1 MKIMSRKAILELCK
15 PNQLDVFKM
24 LPYWTAEVYGFGKW
38 IREYARFPKF
48 LPLCIY
54 TDHGPPV
61 LGYPMKQEIDSDAPS
76 LFTHSPGY
84 AKKWKEI
91 TGKDCFILYSP
102 FVFCREKLKINKLAD
117 ARGTIAFPAHTTANT
132 EDESDIEVYVKQ
144 LIKMPA
150 KFQPVS
156 VCLHYSDIL
165 KGADKVYRKYK
176 IPIYTA
182 GYYFDDRFSERF
194 YDILKRFKYATSNLV
209 GSYLYYAVEMGIP
222 FSIYGQKQE
231 LINKSDPNLSHGEYD
246 PYKMSS
252 FYRKA
257 FKLFRGLNINITPK
271 QKNFVEINLGLRDA
285 VGPSEMREILY
296 KSLFEWMFSLRP
308 VWLFGRILR
317 KVLFVEK
324 S

>member
-1 MKIMSRKAILELCK
+1 MSRKAILELCSPK
-15 PNQLDVFKM
+15 SLAVFKM

-38 IREYARFPKF
+38 IREYGHYPKL

-61 LGYPMKQEIDSDAPS
+61 LGYPLKQEVDSDAPS
-76 LFTHSPGY
+76 LFTHCPSY
-84 AKKWKEI
+84 AKRWKEI
-91 TGKDCFILYSP
+91 TGKDCYILYSP
-102 FVFCREKLKINKLAD
+102 FVFCREQRKIDKLVD
-117 ARGTIAFPAHTTANT
+117 AMGTIAFPAHTTANT
-132 EDESDIEVYVKQ
+132 EDQSDTEVYAKQ
-144 LIKMPA
+144 LLKLPA

-165 KGADKVYRKYK
+165 KGADKIYRKYK
-176 IPIYTA
+176 IPVYTA

-222 FSIYGQKQE
+222 FSIYGQKHE
-231 LINKSDPNLSHGEYD
+231 LVNKSDPNLSPGEYD

-252 FYRKA
+252 FYRRA
-257 FKLFRGLNINITPK
+257 FKLFSGLHTNITNQ
-271 QKNFVEINLGLRDA
+271 QKNFVEVNLGLRDA
-285 VGPSEMREILY
+285 VGRSKMREILY
-296 KSLFEWMFSLRP
+296 KSLFEWTFSLRP
-308 VWLFGRILR
+308 IWLLGKVLR
-317 KVLFVEK
+317 KILFAEK